1 MDEDRGDS
9 MASKL
14 SDYVRG
20 EMWKD
25 RVIDTINTWEK
36 LQGIKVSKKDRD
48 AIVKFMSSKIDNGI
62 RKGTL
67 IKTFMQIAVTS
78 LIYIKT
84 KKGK

>member
-14 SDYVRG
+14 TDYIRG

-25 RVIDTINTWEK
+25 RVIDTINTWER
-36 LQGIKVSKKDRD
+36 LQGIEVPDKDRET
-48 AIVKFMSSKIDNGI
+48 IIKFMSGKIDNGI
-62 RKGTL
+62 RQGTL

-78 LIYIKT
+78 LIYIKV